1 MNLECDMKL
10 KSLILGASLAAV
22 SAFSAAAENWK
33 LAVTDVE
40 GMERLQLEW
49 GPFKDALEAA
59 TGDTFEFF
67 AVNSRTAA
75 AEALRGETIDFVVS
89 GPAEYVVINKLTN
102 ATPLI
107 GLGRPDYHCAIIV
120 RADSGINLPAD
131 LKGKKVAF
139 GDIGSTSNMLCPM
152 QVLADH
158 GVDPVNDIDK
168 VHTSRNIAFEALKS
182 GDVAAI
188 GMNAGTFVGVR
199 NSETDLPY
207 GYFRMIARSGD
218 LPNDMIMVGA
228 HVPTEAAEA
237 FRSAVLENKGA
248 IIAGITAHEENDKYV
263 GMDLVAIEDSAY
275 DYVRAMYTNAGYP
288 QFDNF
293 IGE

>member
-1 MNLECDMKL
+1 MNL
-10 KSLILGASLAAV
+10 KSLVIGLSLAATA
-22 SAFSAAAENWK
+22 AFGAAAENWK

-49 GPFKDALEAA
+49 GPFKSALEEA

-67 AVNSRTAA
+67 PVNSRTAA
-75 AEALRGETIDFVVS
+75 AEALRGETVDFVVS

-107 GLGRPDYHCAIIV
+107 GLGRPDYHCTIVV
-120 RADSGINLPAD
+120 RADSGINVPTD

-152 QVLADH
+152 QVLADY
-158 GVDPVNDIDK
+158 GLDPVNDIEK
-168 VHTSRNIAFEALKS
+168 THTSRNIAFEALKN
-182 GDVAAI
+182 GDIDAL

-199 NSETDLPY
+199 NGQDELPY
-207 GYFRMIARSGD
+207 GFFKMIARSGD

-228 HVPTEAAEA
+228 HVPQETAMKVRDAI
-237 FRSAVLENKGA
+237 LDNKA
-248 IIAGITAHEENDKYV
+248 QIIAGITAHEENEKYV

-275 DYVRAMYTNAGYP
+275 NYVRSMYANAGYP

-293 IGE
+293 IGD

>member
-1 MNLECDMKL
+1 MKL
-10 KSLILGASLAAV
+10 KSVVLGLGLAAA
-22 SAFSAAAENWK
+22 SAFAVAADTWK

-49 GPFKDALEAA
+49 GPFKEALETA
-59 TGDTFEFF
+59 TGESFEFF

-75 AEALRGETIDFVVS
+75 AEALRAKTVDFVVS
-89 GPAEYVVINKLTN
+89 GPAEYVVINKLTQ

-107 GLGRPDYHCAIIV
+107 GLGRPDYHCAIVV
-120 RADSGINLPAD
+120 RADSGINTVAD

-152 QVLADH
+152 QVLADY
-158 GVDPVNDIDK
+158 GLDPINDIEK
-168 VHTSRNIAFEALKS
+168 THTSRNIAHEALKA
-182 GDVAAI
+182 GDVDAL
-188 GMNAGTFVGVR
+188 GSNAGSWLSVR
-199 NSETDLPY
+199 NKETDLPY
-207 GYFRMIARSGD
+207 GFFKMLARSGD

-228 HVPTEAAEA
+228 HVPAEKA
-237 FRSAVLENKGA
+237 EEVKTAILENKDA
-248 IIAGITAHEENDKYV
+248 VIAGITAHEENDKYV

-275 DYVRAMYTNAGYP
+275 DYVRSMYSNAGFP

-293 IGE
+293 IGD

>member
-1 MNLECDMKL
+1 MKFRT
-10 KSLILGASLAAV
+10 LISAV
-22 SAFSAAAENWK
+22 VATALSAASVAAETWK
-33 LAVTDVE
+33 IAVTDVE

-49 GPFKDALEAA
+49 GPFKEALETA
-59 TGDTFEFF
+59 TGESFEFY

-75 AEALRGETIDFVVS
+75 AEALRGETVDFVVS

-120 RADSGINLPAD
+120 RADSGINTVQD
-131 LKGKKVAF
+131 LKGKKIAF

-152 QVLADH
+152 QVLADY
-158 GVDPVNDIDK
+158 GIDPINDIEK
-168 VHTSRNIAFEALKS
+168 THTSRNIAHEALKA
-182 GDVAAI
+182 GDVDAL
-188 GMNAGTFVGVR
+188 GSNAGSWLNVR
-199 NSETDLPY
+199 AKETDLPY
-207 GYFRMIARSGD
+207 GFFKMIARSGD

-228 HVPTEAAEA
+228 HVPSDAAMKVRDA
-237 FRSAVLENKGA
+237 ILENKGE

-275 DYVRAMYTNAGYP
+275 DYVRSMYTNAGFP

-293 IGE
+293 IGD

>member
-1 MNLECDMKL
+1 MNL
-10 KSLILGASLAAV
+10 KSLVLGLGLAATAAFGAS
-22 SAFSAAAENWK
+22 AENWK

-49 GPFKDALEAA
+49 GPFKTALEEA

-67 AVNSRTAA
+67 PVNSRTAA
-75 AEALRGETIDFVVS
+75 AEALRGETVDFVVS

-107 GLGRPDYHCAIIV
+107 GMGRPDYHCTIVV
-120 RADSGINLPAD
+120 RADSGLNVPAD

-152 QVLADH
+152 QLLADF
-158 GVDPVNDIDK
+158 GVDPVNDIEK
-168 VHTSRNIAFEALKS
+168 THTSRNIAFEALKN
-182 GDVAAI
+182 GDIDAL

-199 NSETDLPY
+199 NSQTDLPY
-207 GYFRMIARSGD
+207 GFFKMLARSGD
-218 LPNDMIMVGA
+218 LPNDMLMVGA
-228 HVPTEAAEA
+228 HVPQDAAMKVRDA
-237 FRSAVLENKGA
+237 ILENKA
-248 IIAGITAHEENDKYV
+248 QIIAGITAHEENDKYV

>member
-1 MNLECDMKL
+1 MNL
-10 KSLILGASLAAV
+10 KSLVIGLSLAVTA
-22 SAFSAAAENWK
+22 AFGAAAENWK

-49 GPFKDALEAA
+49 GPFKSALEEA

-67 AVNSRTAA
+67 PVNSRTAA
-75 AEALRGETIDFVVS
+75 AEALRGETVDFVVS

-107 GLGRPDYHCAIIV
+107 GLGRPDYHCTIVV
-120 RADSGINLPAD
+120 RADSGINVPAD

-152 QVLADH
+152 QVCADY
-158 GVDPVNDIDK
+158 GVDPVNDIEK
-168 VHTSRNIAFEALKS
+168 THTSRNIAFEALKN
-182 GDVAAI
+182 GDIDAL

-199 NSETDLPY
+199 NGQDELPY
-207 GYFRMIARSGD
+207 GFFKMIARSGD

-228 HVPTEAAEA
+228 HVPQETAMKVRDAI
-237 FRSAVLENKGA
+237 LDNKA
-248 IIAGITAHEENDKYV
+248 QIIAGITAHEENEKYV

-275 DYVRAMYTNAGYP
+275 NYVRSMYANAGYP

-293 IGE
+293 IGD